1 MMSFCQ
7 YFLCFAVFSFIGW
20 AYETVYYSI
29 QQRKFVN
36 SGFLSTCFCPIYGMG
51 AMLDLILLGWIE
63 NPLILFLREW
73 WLPARLNILYRGFWK
88 RCFIKDGGIIQ
99 VGPVI

>member
-1 MMSFCQ
+1 MMSICQ

-51 AMLDLILLGWIE
+51 AML
-63 NPLILFLREW
+63 EW